1 MGVILPGVER
11 DVIFTQFFCGIG
23 TSQYDFFF
31 CGSGTGEVWKSTP
44 VSPSISYYCLLTE
57 AVYRPPLGAPK

>member
-11 DVIFTQFFCGIG
+11 DVIFTQFFCGI
-23 TSQYDFFF
+23 
-31 CGSGTGEVWKSTP
+31 GTGEVWKSTP

-57 AVYRPPLGAPK
+57 AVYRPLLGAPK

>member
-23 TSQYDFFF
+23 TSQDDIFFVGVGRERF
-31 CGSGTGEVWKSTP
+31 ENPLPCHPLFHIIVSLQKQFTG
-44 VSPSISYYCLLTE
+44 LL
-57 AVYRPPLGAPK
+57 